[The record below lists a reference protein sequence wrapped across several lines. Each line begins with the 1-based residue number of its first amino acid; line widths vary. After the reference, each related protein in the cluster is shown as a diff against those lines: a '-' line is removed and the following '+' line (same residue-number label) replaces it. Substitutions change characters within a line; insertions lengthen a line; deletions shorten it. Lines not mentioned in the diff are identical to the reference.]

1 MIKKLVFLITLSL
14 LLSGC
19 YMIPLALVTPAA
31 SNFTTASIFKS
42 GVTTTANFLV
52 KKSTGKSISEHA
64 LAAVGADILQQAY
77 FPTDNTIALGT
88 QKPDHIK

>member
-1 MIKKLVFLITLSL
+1 MFKRLLALTTLGV

-19 YMIPLALVTPAA
+19 FMAPIALIGPVT
-31 SNFTTASIFKS
+31 SGFSTASLIQT
-42 GVTTTANFLV
+42 GVSTTANYMV
-52 KKSTGKSISEHA
+52 KKSTGKTISEHA
-64 LAAVGADILQQAY
+64 LTAIGADVLQQAY